1 MHSIIDYKEVQK
13 KVGENIEYVR
23 LLKKKTIKEI
33 ASSINLTDTGY
44 RNIERGIT
52 DISVTKLFH
61 LAAILKVDQSQ
72 LLELDLNT
80 FMKGEEH
87 EKLSVQYSKQ
97 MEENYRLRIQQ
108 YKDENG
114 FLKKQVEVLEKLMDN
129 NERTINTGR
138 R

>member
-61 LAAILKVDQSQ
+61 LAAILKVD
-72 LLELDLNT
+72 LNT

-87 EKLSVQYSKQ
+87 
-97 MEENYRLRIQQ
+97 
-108 YKDENG
+108 
-114 FLKKQVEVLEKLMDN
+114 
-129 NERTINTGR
+129 
-138 R
+138 